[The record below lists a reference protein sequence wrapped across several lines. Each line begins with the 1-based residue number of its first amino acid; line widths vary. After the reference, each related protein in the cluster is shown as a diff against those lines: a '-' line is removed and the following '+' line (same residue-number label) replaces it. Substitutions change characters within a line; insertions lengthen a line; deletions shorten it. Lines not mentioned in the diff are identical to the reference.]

1 MITKT
6 TAVGSGKL
14 LVVSAMG
21 TEALSALFDLRWML
35 VAVVVLIVADFWFGL
50 SESLQKHKDFRFS
63 RAGRRTCNKAVD
75 YLTYLIVG
83 AVLGLAIFEPLGWA
97 THTTTAAIGLGFGCV
112 WEIDSIMG
120 HVCALHGVQWK
131 FGIKKM
137 IIVLLKRK
145 SPDLGDAVEEAMETD
160 ENNGK

>member
-6 TAVGSGKL
+6 TAVSRFQFHK
-14 LVVSAMG
+14 G
-21 TEALSALFDLRWML
+21 T
-35 VAVVVLIVADFWFGL
+35 I
-50 SESLQKHKDFRFS
+50 K
-63 RAGRRTCNKAVD
+63 T
-75 YLTYLIVG
+75 
-83 AVLGLAIFEPLGWA
+83 
-97 THTTTAAIGLGFGCV
+97 
-112 WEIDSIMG
+112 IMG

-131 FGIKKM
+131 FSIKKM